1 MKYEHSGHVYSTEN
15 PVLIA
20 MYDADDTFVRICDE
34 KPEEPPK
41 KRRATKK

>member
-1 MKYEHSGHVYSTEN
+1 MRYEHNGHVYETEN

-20 MYDADDTFVRICDE
+20 MYDADDTFVRIGEE
-34 KPEEPPK
+34 KAEEPPK